1 MSDPHGLNYATAGTA
16 KPSLDAADHSLRLVP
31 RYPAERGAGKTDGAF
46 EAACDDFAVPFM
58 PRPFGRRTTGPLPI
72 NRIPPVTK
80 DIAMTDAAA
89 KPALRHKTS
98 AERKAEPI
106 HSGPMMYHPDAL
118 AAHARLC
125 VAGNIKHN
133 GPGVPLSWA
142 RGKSD
147 DHLEC
152 AARHMLTPDAIDPET
167 GETELTA
174 AFWRLGCA
182 LQLQQERLLRA
193 KGILPYSGVVS

>member
-1 MSDPHGLNYATAGTA
+1 MYKDMPTHNHLVTEDCTAMCTLHLG
-16 KPSLDAADHSLRLVP
+16 VP
-31 RYPAERGAGKTDGAF
+31 REGGLSAP
-46 EAACDDFAVPFM
+46 
-58 PRPFGRRTTGPLPI
+58 
-72 NRIPPVTK
+72 
-80 DIAMTDAAA
+80 
-89 KPALRHKTS
+89 KPLRHKTS

-106 HSGPMMYHPDAL
+106 HSGPMSYHPDAL

-125 VAGNIKHN
+125 VAGNTKHN
-133 GPGVPLSWA
+133 GPGTPLSWA
-142 RGKSD
+142 RGKSN

-182 LQLQQERLLRA
+182 LQLQQERLLKE
-193 KGILPYSGVVS
+193 KGIMPYSGITP

>member
-1 MSDPHGLNYATAGTA
+1 MGT
-16 KPSLDAADHSLRLVP
+16 
-31 RYPAERGAGKTDGAF
+31 KTDGAF
-46 EAACDDFAVPFM
+46 ESAMKEAGESLRPSCTCVTDSPLHDIGCPQMAWDVDSLERRQAAVDTTFQDSPDRFVPQ
-58 PRPFGRRTTGPLPI
+58 
-72 NRIPPVTK
+72 
-80 DIAMTDAAA
+80 
-89 KPALRHKTS
+89 LRQKTS

-106 HSGPMMYHPDAL
+106 HSGPMSYHPDAL

-125 VAGNIKHN
+125 VAGNTKHN
-133 GPGVPLSWA
+133 GPGTPLSWA
-142 RGKSD
+142 RGKSN

-182 LQLQQERLLRA
+182 LQLQQERLLKE
-193 KGILPYSGVVS
+193 KGIMPYSGITP

>member
-1 MSDPHGLNYATAGTA
+1 MSSMDQRNNNCLIH
-16 KPSLDAADHSLRLVP
+16 DVP
-31 RYPAERGAGKTDGAF
+31 RPCNHCAELD
-46 EAACDDFAVPFM
+46 EATWKAVHKVDECYHVMDCPGDCGVGM
-58 PRPFGRRTTGPLPI
+58 GCAPQWQPDELDRMHTLGVKHAPLAI
-72 NRIPPVTK
+72 NRI
-80 DIAMTDAAA
+80 
-89 KPALRHKTS
+89 KPALRPKTS

-106 HSGPMMYHPDAL
+106 HSGPMSYHPDAL

-125 VAGNIKHN
+125 VAGNTKHN
-133 GPGVPLSWA
+133 GPGTPLSWA
-142 RGKSD
+142 RGKSN

-182 LQLQQERLLRA
+182 LQLQQERLLKE
-193 KGILPYSGVVS
+193 KGIMPYSGITP

>member
-1 MSDPHGLNYATAGTA
+1 MG
-16 KPSLDAADHSLRLVP
+16 
-31 RYPAERGAGKTDGAF
+31 
-46 EAACDDFAVPFM
+46 
-58 PRPFGRRTTGPLPI
+58 
-72 NRIPPVTK
+72 
-80 DIAMTDAAA
+80 TDAPKAIPNPATPAA
-89 KPALRHKTS
+89 KALGCNCPTQDGKGHRVRMNCPVHGMQPVLRQKTS

-106 HSGPMMYHPDAL
+106 HSGPMSYHPDAL

-125 VAGNIKHN
+125 VAGNTKHN
-133 GPGVPLSWA
+133 GPGTPLSWA
-142 RGKSD
+142 RGKSN

-182 LQLQQERLLRA
+182 LQLQQERLLKE
-193 KGILPYSGVVS
+193 KGIMPYSGITP

>member
-1 MSDPHGLNYATAGTA
+1 MGTKSLPTHGHNMGEMCT
-16 KPSLDAADHSLRLVP
+16 PVCP
-31 RYPAERGAGKTDGAF
+31 AF
-46 EAACDDFAVPFM
+46 EAIAAHY
-58 PRPFGRRTTGPLPI
+58 
-72 NRIPPVTK
+72 PPGQQMTK
-80 DIAMTDAAA
+80 M
-89 KPALRHKTS
+89 LRQKTS

-106 HSGPMMYHPDAL
+106 HSGPMSYHPDAL

-125 VAGNIKHN
+125 VAGNTKHN
-133 GPGVPLSWA
+133 GPGTPLSWA
-142 RGKSD
+142 RGKSN

-182 LQLQQERLLRA
+182 LQLQQERLLKE
-193 KGILPYSGVVS
+193 KGIMPYSGITP